1 MIYRKTDILKA
12 RTING
17 LSKRQ
22 TKKLFKELDNANAKR
37 PYAGHIVHCLRD
49 LEDEWH
55 YLFYPVVGIYA
66 RTGYFIRSPK
76 DVAYI
81 LEKSSQIYRYAHE
94 DGEAIRERIKSIQK
108 DEPDKD
114 LLILK
119 FVGGEPTV
127 IPISDISENDK
138 TVFLDPY
145 EIFESELYKTYIE
158 LRKLV
163 EFVRLIWD
171 GQTAKSDY
179 RLKKIAEQPVIM
191 TYFLKLSAIS
201 DIHSKIRNI
210 MVDSSNDWV
219 KDVFKPLKLINQ
231 ALQLTEIQP
240 DDKDIP
246 RLVRQDNS
254 GHPINAIF
262 GWSPHEPLTEIAPTD
277 DVSATDILHM
287 DVWIP
292 HIVREINAITNTH
305 SY

>member
-12 RTING
+12 RTTNG

-49 LEDEWH
+49 LEVEWH
-55 YLFYPVVGIYA
+55 YLFDPMFGLNS
-66 RTGYFIRSPK
+66 RTGYIIRSPK
-76 DVAYI
+76 DVTYI
-81 LEKSSQIYRYAHE
+81 LEKSSPIYPYAHKY
-94 DGEAIRERIKSIQK
+94 GEVIRERIKSIQK
-108 DEPDKD
+108 DAPDED
-114 LLILK
+114 IILQL
-119 FVGGEPTV
+119 FDREPTIV
-127 IPISDISENDK
+127 PLSDISKNDK

-171 GQTAKSDY
+171 GQTTNSDY

-201 DIHSKIRNI
+201 DIHSKKRNI
-210 MVDSSNDWV
+210 MVNSSNDWV

-262 GWSPHEPLTEIAPTD
+262 GWSPHEPLTDIAPTD

-292 HIVREINAITNTH
+292 HIVREINAITNIH
-305 SY
+305 SD